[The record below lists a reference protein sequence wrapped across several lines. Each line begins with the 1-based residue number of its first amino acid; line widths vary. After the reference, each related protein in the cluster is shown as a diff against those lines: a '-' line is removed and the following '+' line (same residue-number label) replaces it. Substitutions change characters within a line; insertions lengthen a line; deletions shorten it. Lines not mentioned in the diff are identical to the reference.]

1 MSSQWR
7 GRRRVKHAPRGCGER
22 TETCVAGCVSARP
35 WEARTAR
42 PDGSVKRTGAAKPRQ
57 ETNAVERKP
66 TAAEGVREDERRREG
81 DVVVA
86 GELLTGLAQE
96 RAIVGRM
103 LRKTRGC

>member
-1 MSSQWR
+1 M
-7 GRRRVKHAPRGCGER
+7 
-22 TETCVAGCVSARP
+22 SARP
-35 WEARTAR
+35 WEARTVR

-57 ETNAVERKP
+57 ETNAVERKL

-81 DVVVA
+81 DVEVA
-86 GELLTGLAQE
+86 GELLKETGLAQE